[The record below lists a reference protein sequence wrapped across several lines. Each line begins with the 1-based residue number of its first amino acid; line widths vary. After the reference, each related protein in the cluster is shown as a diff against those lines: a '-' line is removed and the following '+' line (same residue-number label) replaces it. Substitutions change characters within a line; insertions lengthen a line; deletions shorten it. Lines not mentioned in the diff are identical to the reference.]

1 MSPDNST
8 PKFDITFFRKD
19 DGSKWMRVELLKYGA
34 RRPTLV
40 PSFLDLWRI
49 IQAIAECEDESYPP
63 PRYKGRGR
71 LAEFL
76 HDAVHEKDFRV
87 LAQRYQIPERDR
99 DRVVKTNGAD
109 VKLDG
114 PDKPNDAP
122 MTADDINWGDRIP
135 LITPRDKKSA

>member
-8 PKFDITFFRKD
+8 SKFDITFFRKE
-19 DGSKWMRVELLKYGA
+19 DGSKWVRVELLKYGA
-34 RRPTLV
+34 RRPSLV
-40 PSFLDLWRI
+40 PSFLDLHRI

-76 HDAVHEKDFRV
+76 VDAVRERDFGV
-87 LAQRYQIPERDR
+87 LAMRYQIPERDR

-114 PDKPNDAP
+114 PEKSAALPV
-122 MTADDINWGDRIP
+122 TAADIDWGDTVR
-135 LITPRDKKSA
+135 R